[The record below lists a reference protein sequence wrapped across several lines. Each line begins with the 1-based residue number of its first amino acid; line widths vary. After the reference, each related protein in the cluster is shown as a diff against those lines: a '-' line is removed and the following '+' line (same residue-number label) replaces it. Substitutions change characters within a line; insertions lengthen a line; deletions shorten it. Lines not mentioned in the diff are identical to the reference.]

1 MTTFSSNLQYLCALV
16 CVHVRERGEG
26 GRGQGPRMG
35 KDEDA
40 GRLSDVVME
49 SASCK
54 CVRESAG
61 FLHPFANET
70 QDSVYRKCVYMQQNI
85 NYTTPLVT
93 CADVCALSSCHAC
106 IIIYHHYS
114 YYMYQPYS

>member
-1 MTTFSSNLQYLCALV
+1 
-16 CVHVRERGEG
+16 
-26 GRGQGPRMG
+26 MG

-70 QDSVYRKCVYMQQNI
+70 QDSVYRKCVYMQQTESMRMFATARI
-85 NYTTPLVT
+85 EIVKLMKPSCVL
-93 CADVCALSSCHAC
+93 ALFSLPSLP
-106 IIIYHHYS
+106 S
-114 YYMYQPYS
+114 P